1 MAAPTAPPA
10 PSREARR
17 NARVIFDR
25 LLRRYPT
32 MGTALDYRDP
42 WQLIVATVLSAQT
55 TDEMVNRVT
64 PVLFER
70 WPTPHDLAEADPEAV
85 ERVVYP
91 TGFYRQKTRSII
103 GVADAVVAQFDGE
116 VPADLDAMTTLPGVG
131 R

>member
-85 ERVVYP
+85 EQVVYP
-91 TGFYRQKTRSII
+91 TGFYRRRPGRSSGWPTPSSRSSTVRFPPIST
-103 GVADAVVAQFDGE
+103 
-116 VPADLDAMTTLPGVG
+116 P
-131 R
+131 